1 MADIRRDSGRS
12 RVTSRHV
19 ASCRGARDCAAPPHR
34 CIAHARTTVRAGG
47 RSNGILARRPV
58 RLLRIVVMVARR
70 RRRQRIVFRI
80 PVRIRRR
87 LGHRSRV
94 IGHGALVRFV
104 TAAAR
109 RPRLVFVL
117 RYRQSRARLQRDS
130 SNGRREPRAASCLRA
145 FVSSCG
151 RAAGVWCRPACAPC
165 GTAWRAAVRAQR
177 RSAGVSTSRRTP
189 GSSTSSSLTG
199 AVLNSAR
206 APVSPSSAASA
217 S

>member
-1 MADIRRDSGRS
+1 MAAIRRGRGRS
-12 RVTSRHV
+12 RVTSRHF
-19 ASCRGARDCAAPPHR
+19 ASRRGARDRAAPPHR

-94 IGHGALVRFV
+94 VGHGALVRFV

-130 SNGRREPRAASCLRA
+130 SNGRREPRTACCARRRAVARRVSGTGRHGRRTAPRGGIAA
-145 FVSSCG
+145 
-151 RAAGVWCRPACAPC
+151 
-165 GTAWRAAVRAQR
+165 RAQR

>member
-1 MADIRRDSGRS
+1 MFH
-12 RVTSRHV
+12 HV
-19 ASCRGARDCAAPPHR
+19 ASRRGARVRAALPHR
-34 CIAHARTTVRAGG
+34 CIAHARTTVQTGG

-130 SNGRREPRAASCLRA
+130 SNGRREPRAAYRA
-145 FVSSCG
+145 RCRAVVRPVSGAG
-151 RAAGVWCRPACAPC
+151 RHGRR
-165 GTAWRAAVRAQR
+165 TARRGGAVARAQR

>member
-1 MADIRRDSGRS
+1 MAAIRRGRGRS
-12 RVTSRHV
+12 RVTSRHF
-19 ASCRGARDCAAPPHR
+19 ASRRGARDRAAPPHR

-130 SNGRREPRAASCLRA
+130 SNGRREPRAALCLRVVVRSRGRCPVQA
-145 FVSSCG
+145 GMCAVRHG
-151 RAAGVWCRPACAPC
+151 TARRAAA
-165 GTAWRAAVRAQR
+165 RAQR

>member
-94 IGHGALVRFV
+94 VGHGALVRFV

-130 SNGRREPRAASCLRA
+130 SNGRREPRAASCLR
-145 FVSSCG
+145 VVVRSRG
-151 RAAGVWCRPACAPC
+151 RCRPACAAVRH
-165 GTAWRAAVRAQR
+165 GTAWRAAARAQR